1 MAVSILEF
9 FSQLHLITRVNY
21 AIFFFLIFVTILA
34 VAIILGGRKPQLRRL
49 PLLYSVDEMV
59 SSAAERGR
67 PIVYYFGLG
76 NQMSTGG
83 INDVNNWLQ
92 VVRYTARRTG
102 ELETHTHG
110 IGRDPMSYMYLS
122 DYVRQGYMESP
133 HPELFVPHNFYQVP
147 GGISESGADS
157 VELMDIVNRRGCGGL
172 FLYGTMGD
180 SYRLYMAAE
189 TAAVQGALTMN
200 ISNGGWATC
209 FGGVLADFNSM
220 SDQYLA
226 MGAYLQDDP
235 KITATLV
242 GKDIVK
248 LGLVV
253 WVIGLII
260 LTFAGVV

>member
-1 MAVSILEF
+1 MAVSLIEFLTHLE
-9 FSQLHLITRVNY
+9 LITRVEF
-21 AIFFFLIFVTILA
+21 AGFFFMIFITILVA
-34 VAIILGGRKPQLRRL
+34 AIILPSRNPTLRRL
-49 PLLYSVDEMV
+49 PLLYSIDEMV

-67 PIVYYFGLG
+67 PLVYYFGLG

-92 VVRYTARRTG
+92 VVKYTAKRTG

-110 IGRDPMSYMYLS
+110 IGRDPLSYMYLS

-133 HPELFVPHNFYQVP
+133 HPELFEPSNFYQVP

-157 VELMDIVNRRGCGGL
+157 VELMDIVNKRGCGGL

-189 TAAVQGALTMN
+189 TASVQGALTMN

-226 MGAYLQDDP
+226 MGAYIQDDP
-235 KITATLV
+235 KLTATLI
-242 GKDIVK
+242 GKDFVK

-253 WVIGLII
+253 GIIGYLIVTLTGVI
-260 LTFAGVV
+260 